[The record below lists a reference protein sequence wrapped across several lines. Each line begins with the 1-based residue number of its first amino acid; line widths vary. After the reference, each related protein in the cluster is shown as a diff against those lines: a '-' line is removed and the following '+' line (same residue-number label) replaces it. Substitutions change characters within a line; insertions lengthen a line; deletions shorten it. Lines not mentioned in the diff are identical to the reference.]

1 MNSKHNKNLT
11 PNSQNL
17 RKNMT
22 PEEKRLWYN
31 FLRDLPITVNRQ
43 KIIGKYIVDFYCAER
58 KTVIEIDGTHHQED
72 YFKNQDE
79 IREEYLKE
87 KGSKL
92 RAILAAKEM
101 LKENEPIEK
110 IVKYT
115 MLSKEE
121 ILDIEIEH
129 KYNLPKNI

>member
-1 MNSKHNKNLT
+1 M
-11 PNSQNL
+11 
-17 RKNMT
+17 R
-22 PEEKRLWYN
+22 
-31 FLRDLPITVNRQ
+31 I
-43 KIIGKYIVDFYCAER
+43 
-58 KTVIEIDGTHHQED
+58 
-72 YFKNQDE
+72 DE

-87 KGSKL
+87 NGSKL

-121 ILDIEIEH
+121 ILDIEI
-129 KYNLPKNI
+129 

>member
-79 IREEYLKE
+79 IREEYLINLGLKIIRYSNFE
-87 KGSKL
+87 INNNFDGVCNDILKKL
-92 RAILAAKEM
+92 G
-101 LKENEPIEK
+101 
-110 IVKYT
+110 
-115 MLSKEE
+115 LST
-121 ILDIEIEH
+121 IDLI
-129 KYNLPKNI
+129 

>member
-1 MNSKHNKNLT
+1 M
-11 PNSQNL
+11 
-17 RKNMT
+17 R
-22 PEEKRLWYN
+22 
-31 FLRDLPITVNRQ
+31 I
-43 KIIGKYIVDFYCAER
+43 
-58 KTVIEIDGTHHQED
+58 
-72 YFKNQDE
+72 DE

-121 ILDIEIEH
+121 ILHILSLNEDVENKVETLISMA
-129 KYNLPKNI
+129 KDNGGDDNIAIALWEANQ